1 MKKKTSEH
9 LVFLLLHIL
18 FDEFPLKAA
27 KRIFSYPNK
36 NKKKKKKKNSLSRKF
51 LRELQISI

>member
-36 NKKKKKKKNSLSRKF
+36 NKKKQLK
-51 LRELQISI
+51 